1 MIVKEKQRDKKGQ
14 WIKGLNDLKCD
25 DQKRQ
30 VGSTEETSQETNACR
45 KDFGRSPVISNRKVK
60 VRTAGMAEGERT
72 NSGSKKQG
80 SVQFSS
86 VQSLSHVRLSATP

>member
-1 MIVKEKQRDKKGQ
+1 MIVKEKQRDKKDQ

-30 VGSTEETSQETNACR
+30 VGSIEETSQEMNACR
-45 KDFGRSPVISNRKVK
+45 KDFGGSPIICNRKVK
-60 VRTAGMAEGERT
+60 VRTVGMAEEERT

-80 SVQFSS
+80 T
-86 VQSLSHVRLSATP
+86 R

>member
-1 MIVKEKQRDKKGQ
+1 MIVKEIQRDKKGQ

-30 VGSTEETSQETNACR
+30 AGSIEETSQETNACR
-45 KDFGRSPVISNRKVK
+45 KDFGGSPVISNRKVK
-60 VRTAGMAEGERT
+60 VRTVGMAEGERT

-80 SVQFSS
+80 TRCKSPGTMLGTSDKRQ
-86 VQSLSHVRLSATP
+86 